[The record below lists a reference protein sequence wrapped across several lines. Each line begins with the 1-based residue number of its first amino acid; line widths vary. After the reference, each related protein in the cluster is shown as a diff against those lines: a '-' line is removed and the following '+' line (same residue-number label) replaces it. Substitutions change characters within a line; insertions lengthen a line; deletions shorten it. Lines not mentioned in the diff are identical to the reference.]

1 VGVPNL
7 VFVEADA
14 TKLPFDDDEFDAVTI
29 SFGLR
34 NVNEP
39 KLALAEVLRVRKA
52 RWPPRHLRV
61 LAPARGPS
69 CDAGTTRTSAT

>member
-1 VGVPNL
+1 MPNL

-14 TKLPFDDDEFDAVTI
+14 TKLPFGDDEFDAVTI

-39 KLALAEVLRVRKA
+39 KQALAEFFRVDEAGR
-52 RWPPRHLRV
+52 PPRDLRV
-61 LAPARGPS
+61 LAPARGRS
-69 CDAGTTRTSAT
+69 CGSATTRTSAT